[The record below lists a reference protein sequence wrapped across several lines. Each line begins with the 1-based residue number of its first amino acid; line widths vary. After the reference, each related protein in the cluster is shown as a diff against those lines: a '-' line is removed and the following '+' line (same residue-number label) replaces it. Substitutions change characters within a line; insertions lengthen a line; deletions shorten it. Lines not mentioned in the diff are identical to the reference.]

1 MIDAMENF
9 GIILVK
15 FVNYFV
21 QISLPYP
28 RTESRG
34 WAQLFHVAGRI
45 TQYVTACGLFLAY
58 GEDSD

>member
-34 WAQLFHVAGRI
+34 
-45 TQYVTACGLFLAY
+45 
-58 GEDSD
+58 